1 MSTRSGLESE
11 VTIKFA
17 RFFWSITAAMVVGG
31 IVLIAGSGAAGLGP
45 IALVCG
51 ALMVWS
57 GIVKAIV
64 LRIWQTTLHL
74 RCCSPSHPSR
84 CRDWNSGRA
93 TIMTRRAPG
102 RATRQI
108 LSGSELA
115 PPRET
120 IGGHSTDGQPVSFA
134 FRYLVALAMLV
145 VLTAVVW
152 AVWGMPAASA
162 VLLALAV
169 GLIASWLVL

>member
-1 MSTRSGLESE
+1 
-11 VTIKFA
+11 
-17 RFFWSITAAMVVGG
+17 
-31 IVLIAGSGAAGLGP
+31 
-45 IALVCG
+45 
-51 ALMVWS
+51 
-57 GIVKAIV
+57 
-64 LRIWQTTLHL
+64 
-74 RCCSPSHPSR
+74 
-84 CRDWNSGRA
+84 
-93 TIMTRRAPG
+93 MTRRAAG

-134 FRYLVALAMLV
+134 FRYLVALAVLI
-145 VLTAVVW
+145 VLTALVW
-152 AVWGMPAASA
+152 AIWGLPAASA

>member
-1 MSTRSGLESE
+1 M
-11 VTIKFA
+11 
-17 RFFWSITAAMVVGG
+17 
-31 IVLIAGSGAAGLGP
+31 IAGSVAAGLGP

-51 ALMVWS
+51 VLMLWS

-64 LRIWQTTLHL
+64 LRIWHTTLNSDSAPD
-74 RCCSPSHPSR
+74 RTR
-84 CRDWNSGRA
+84 RDRRFRNSDRA
-93 TIMTRRAPG
+93 AIVTRRAPG

-134 FRYLVALAMLV
+134 FKYLVALAVLV
-145 VLTAVVW
+145 VVTALVW

-162 VLLALAV
+162 VLLALAA

>member
-1 MSTRSGLESE
+1 
-11 VTIKFA
+11 V
-17 RFFWSITAAMVVGG
+17 
-31 IVLIAGSGAAGLGP
+31 
-45 IALVCG
+45 
-51 ALMVWS
+51 
-57 GIVKAIV
+57 
-64 LRIWQTTLHL
+64 
-74 RCCSPSHPSR
+74 
-84 CRDWNSGRA
+84 
-93 TIMTRRAPG
+93 TRRTPG

-134 FRYLVALAMLV
+134 FKYLVALAGLV
-145 VLTAVVW
+145 VASAVVW